1 MKADEAIVEILE
13 ALPERKVE
21 GKKRLQKLAHLTQLA
36 GADID
41 ARYYILHY
49 GPFSKEIA
57 NAVSLLSL
65 TGIVR
70 ESVLPLGVYGRLQSV
85 FVLSDRAGSK
95 KKLPPK
101 FKKLVAD
108 LNRFSTI
115 ELEVASTIGY
125 FEKEGDPTTSALQ
138 KTREM
143 KPEKAKGPVL
153 RNANRI
159 LGLVGQ

>member
-1 MKADEAIVEILE
+1 MKADEAVVGILE
-13 ALPERKVE
+13 ALPEHKVQ
-21 GKKRLQKLAHLTQLA
+21 GKKRLQKIVHLTQLA
-36 GADID
+36 GANIE

-57 NAVSLLSL
+57 NAVNLLSL

-70 ESVLPLGVYGRLQSV
+70 EEVHPSGVYGRLQSV
-85 FVLSDRAGSK
+85 FSLSDVAGSQN
-95 KKLPPK
+95 KLSSK
-101 FKKLVAD
+101 FKKLVAE

-125 FEKEGDPTTSALQ
+125 FSDEGDPPSKAIQ

-143 KPEKAKGPVL
+143 KPEKTKGPVL